1 MKLHGFDDRARFAMD
16 TNFIIFGF
24 AKMTFQIFHTAQF
37 EFQCIELI
45 IYRGLDF
52 FNVEMIENY

>member
-24 AKMTFQIFHTAQF
+24 AKMTFQIVHTTQF
-37 EFQCIELI
+37 EIQCIEI
-45 IYRGLDF
+45 IIF
-52 FNVEMIENY
+52 